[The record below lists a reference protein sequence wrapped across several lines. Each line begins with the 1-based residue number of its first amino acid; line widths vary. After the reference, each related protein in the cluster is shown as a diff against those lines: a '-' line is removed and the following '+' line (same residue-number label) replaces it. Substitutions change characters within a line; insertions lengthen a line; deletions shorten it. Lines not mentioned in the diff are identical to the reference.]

1 MISFQI
7 IKTDYDFLQT
17 VGASMKEG
25 RNFSREFATDSLH
38 YIINEEAAKRMGM
51 REAVGQ
57 RLKLWDK
64 EGKVIGVVKDFHFN
78 SLHARIMP
86 AIIILRPKET
96 YMLYVRTKPGQAQQA
111 VASLQNLHKQY
122 VPEYPFEYNF
132 LDEGFDRMYRGDI
145 LVGKLATC
153 FSFITIFISCLGLFG
168 LAAYTA
174 EKRVKEVGIR
184 KVLGASVP
192 HIVALLSKDFLKLVL
207 IAIVISLPLAWW
219 VMSKWLENFE
229 YQTAIEWWMPALAG
243 IAALLIAIL
252 TVSYQSIKAA
262 IANPVKSLRSE

>member
-1 MISFQI
+1 
-7 IKTDYDFLQT
+7 
-17 VGASMKEG
+17 
-25 RNFSREFATDSLH
+25 
-38 YIINEEAAKRMGM
+38 
-51 REAVGQ
+51 
-57 RLKLWDK
+57 
-64 EGKVIGVVKDFHFN
+64 
-78 SLHARIMP
+78 
-86 AIIILRPKET
+86 
-96 YMLYVRTKPGQAQQA
+96 MLYVRTKPGQAQQA

-192 HIVALLSKDFLKLVL
+192 DIVALLSKDFLKLVL
-207 IAIVISLPLAWW
+207 IAIVISLPPGL
-219 VMSKWLENFE
+219 VGDEQMVGKF
-229 YQTAIEWWMPALAG
+229 
-243 IAALLIAIL
+243 
-252 TVSYQSIKAA
+252 
-262 IANPVKSLRSE
+262 